1 MRGQRKGDYL
11 VTKTIDTVVIGAG
24 QAGLSISYY
33 LTQQGRDH
41 IVLEKSRVG
50 ESWRSGRWDS
60 FTLVSPNWT
69 LQLPGFHYQGD
80 APDGFLTRDEVVDY
94 LERYVEFFN
103 PPLHLGVRATL
114 VKQVRDGGKY
124 LVDTTDGSLEANN
137 VVVATGSFQ
146 QPKIPAFSKG
156 LPRQILQIHSGE
168 YRNPGAL
175 LPGAVLVVGSG
186 QSGCQVAEELY
197 KTGRKV
203 YLCVGSAGR
212 MPRRYRG
219 RDMAWWF
226 EKTGLADK
234 TVDTLPSP
242 KAKFAPSAHVT
253 GKDGGRTLNLH
264 QFARDGVVLLGR
276 MTGVHGSKAILA
288 PDLMDNL
295 AKADKFAADMKK
307 AVDEYIQK
315 VGLDV
320 PEEPPSTE
328 PEPQDGYHAE
338 VITQL
343 DLKSADIQTVIW
355 ATGYTFDFEWIQL
368 PVLDEDG
375 CPVQQR
381 GVTGFR
387 GLYFLGLLWLHTI
400 KSGLLEGV
408 GEDAAHIA
416 ADIAA
421 RA

>member
-1 MRGQRKGDYL
+1 MTEQ
-11 VTKTIDTVVIGAG
+11 IDTLIIGGG
-24 QAGLSISYY
+24 QAGLAISYY
-33 LTQQGRDH
+33 LTQQGREH
-41 IVLEKSRVG
+41 IVLEQSHRVG
-50 ESWRSGRWDS
+50 ESWRRRWDS
-60 FTLVSPNWT
+60 FTLVTANWQ
-69 LQLPGFHYQGD
+69 LQLPSFPYQGND
-80 APDGFLTRDEVVDY
+80 PDGFLSRDEVVAY
-94 LERYVEFFN
+94 LEQYVALFN
-103 PPLHLGVRATL
+103 PPLRFGVRVTSLEQKPEGTGYL
-114 VKQVRDGGKY
+114 VK
-124 LVDTTDGSLEANN
+124 TDDMAFEATN

-146 QPKIPAFSKG
+146 HPKIPSLSGG
-156 LPRQILQIHSGE
+156 LPEGILQVHTSE
-168 YRNPGAL
+168 YRNPQALPSGAI
-175 LPGAVLVVGSG
+175 LVAGSG
-186 QSGCQVAEELY
+186 QSGSQIAQELNES
-197 KTGRKV
+197 GRKV
-203 YLCVGSAGR
+203 YLGVGSAGR

-219 RDMAWWF
+219 RDMAWWLD
-226 EKTGLADK
+226 KTGFADK

-242 KAKFAPSAHVT
+242 KAKFAGSPHVT
-253 GKDGGRTLNLH
+253 GKDGGHTLNLH

-276 MTGVHGSKAILA
+276 MTGVRGGKAILA
-288 PDLMDNL
+288 PDLMENL
-295 AKADKFAADMKK
+295 AKADKFAADIKK

-315 VGLDV
+315 VGLDA

-355 ATGYTFDFEWIQL
+355 ATGYTFDFKWIEL

-375 CPVQQR
+375 YPVQQR

-387 GLYFLGLLWLHTI
+387 GLYFLGLPWLHTI
-400 KSGLLEGV
+400 KSGLLWGV